1 MGNLMNKA
9 PKKIWVGD
17 MGAWFENESSH
28 DIPYIR
34 ADLVDEL
41 VEALKTCR
49 FSGYTDIDGDYITTQ
64 HFDNPKVRAALKALE
79 EE

>member
-1 MGNLMNKA
+1 MGDFMSKA

-34 ADLVDEL
+34 ADLVDGL
-41 VEALKTCR
+41 VEALNEMLEY
-49 FSGYTDIDGDYITTQ
+49 SGIIEERDSDYVT
-64 HFDNPKVRAALKALE
+64 NKARAALKVLE
-79 EE
+79 QK